1 MKTIRKYI
9 AVIMTALMLICSKP
23 VYAQEPMFGSST
35 IEYTVDDSFMVY
47 VPETLTIDT
56 EAYIYGDQINIDPA
70 KSVYVHISGFDDSD
84 GVFIHNIHDP
94 NASLKVHF
102 RNSEGVALA
111 STNTLIGTFTE
122 SSTSISFT
130 PYIDSY
136 DQTQKA
142 GKYTGV
148 VYFDIFCE

>member
-1 MKTIRKYI
+1 MKIIRKYVAI
-9 AVIMTALMLICSKP
+9 IMTVLMLICSKP

-35 IEYTVDDSFMVY
+35 IEYTVDDSFMVH

-70 KSVYVHISGFDDSD
+70 KSVYVHISG
-84 GVFIHNIHDP
+84 
-94 NASLKVHF
+94 
-102 RNSEGVALA
+102 
-111 STNTLIGTFTE
+111 TE

-142 GKYTGV
+142 GKYTCV